1 MVKQC
6 ATPGRPRFFFRPPA
20 ALFLFFLPLFLH
32 ANALEDSRR
41 ALLVNILT
49 ERKIPFET
57 RPLFAGFGGFGSSV
71 HVPLAVPPGTGD
83 KKPGSFILALPLSFT
98 GDDGREFPYGFETAL
113 DFIGRVRD
121 GGLQIDA
128 TVAFLGDEWS
138 ALQGDQDTSAPHLGL
153 RDLYSR
159 LELPED
165 AAMIYLDMCE
175 APGQLVIHHG
185 ARRTLAPLN
194 MLRPLARLCAER
206 QIPHTLAFNA
216 NEIYKL
222 GLADGPSALEFALG
236 RELPAL
242 YLAGG
247 GAPRTGSAGEG
258 IQNLDALLFDYAR
271 AVDPGAENPDYH
283 YLVFQAPLRFF
294 FVSEYATVLLLLA
307 AAALFFFA
315 ALTYSVAFRRRLTLQ
330 WNVFFKRSWIL
341 PLYWLA
347 LVLALKGAALIF
359 QGIARGTDP
368 ALLWGN
374 PLLFYAAA
382 MAQLLA
388 GASLFIGFSFLGD
401 FVHVPRRANFYG
413 SSAVIL
419 VIAEMLL
426 SAYID
431 ITFIPVFVWAFVFT
445 FLAACV
451 RKPVLVWL
459 CALLAFFQGAA
470 ALHALVRTGSRELG
484 FLIFSGDTAFI
495 LYVAL
500 ASLPFFITLKRGA
513 LLFARRSGE
522 QMSPGELLQ
531 QLANPGSLFR
541 RLAPR
546 LVLFA
551 SVAALAAG
559 LFFMAQSPDVPAGQR
574 TLAEESEGG
583 ELLDL
588 EALDR
593 VFLER
598 RILNITLRAPG
609 NPVRF
614 NLFLE
619 GHPGGEAPLIYSA
632 PMPFRYLEE
641 PDSPDRSSVE
651 FLLGEGPPNPFV
663 TEIVL
668 PLDFSGLLRAE
679 AVYMEGG
686 SRRRITRRYPVGAI
700 DLPAKGAIDLKNR
713 GIFGG

>member
-1 MVKQC
+1 MAKQF
-6 ATPGRPRFFFRPPA
+6 AVPGRPRVFFRPLA
-20 ALFLFFLPLFLH
+20 ALLLFLLPLFLH
-32 ANALEDSRR
+32 PNVLEDSRR
-41 ALLVNILT
+41 ALLINILT

-57 RPLFAGFGGFGSSV
+57 RSLFAGFGGFGFSI
-71 HVPLAVPPGTGD
+71 HVPLPASPETGE

-98 GDDGREFPYGFETAL
+98 GDDGREFPYAFETAL

-121 GGLQIDA
+121 EGLPMDV

-138 ALQGDQDTSAPHLGL
+138 ALQGDQDINAPHLGL

-165 AAMIYLDMCE
+165 TAMIYLDMCGE
-175 APGQLVIHHG
+175 PGKIVVHHG

-194 MLRPLARLCAER
+194 ILKPLAQLCAGR

-222 GLADGPSALEFALG
+222 SLADGPSALEFALG

-247 GAPRTGSAGEG
+247 GSPGGG
-258 IQNLDALLFDYAR
+258 IQGLDALLFDYAR
-271 AVDPGAENPDYH
+271 AVEPGAENPDYH
-283 YLVFQAPLRFF
+283 YLIFQAPFRFF
-294 FVSEYATVLLLLA
+294 FVSEYATVLLLLTV
-307 AAALFFFA
+307 AALFFFA
-315 ALTYSVAFRRRLTLQ
+315 ALTYSVVLRRRLTLQ

-341 PLYWLA
+341 LLYWLMLA
-347 LVLALKGAALIF
+347 LALKGAALIF
-359 QGIARGTDP
+359 RGILRGTDP
-368 ALLWGN
+368 ALLGGSH
-374 PLLFYAAA
+374 LLFYAAA

-388 GASLFIGFSFLGD
+388 GVSLFIVFSFLGD
-401 FVHVPRRANFYG
+401 FVHVPRRSNFYG

-431 ITFIPVFVWAFVFT
+431 ITFIPVFIWAFVFT
-445 FLAACV
+445 FLAACI

-470 ALHALVRTGSRELG
+470 VLYALVGTGSRGLG
-484 FLIFSGDTAFI
+484 FLIFSGDTVFI
-495 LYVAL
+495 LYIAL
-500 ASLPFFITLKRGA
+500 VSLPFFITLKRGA

-522 QMSPGELLQ
+522 QISPGELLT
-531 QLANPGSLFR
+531 QLKNPGSLFKR
-541 RLAPR
+541 MAPR

-551 SVAALAAG
+551 SATALGTG
-559 LFFMAQSPDVPAGQR
+559 LCFMARSPEAPAAQR
-574 TLAEESEGG
+574 TLAEEREGG

-619 GHPGGEAPLIYSA
+619 GLPGDEAPLIYSA
-632 PMPFRYLEE
+632 PMPFRYIEE
-641 PDSPDRSSVE
+641 PDSQGRSSVE
-651 FLLGEGPPNPFV
+651 FVLGEGPPNPFV

-668 PLDFSGLLRAE
+668 PLDFAGLLRAE
-679 AVYMEGG
+679 AVYVDGAEK
-686 SRRRITRRYPVGAI
+686 SQRRITRRYPVGAI
-700 DLPAKGAIDLKNR
+700 DLDNQ
-713 GIFGG
+713 